1 VDVLERLEALGR
13 RRRRQR
19 ATTVVLAVLVVAAV
33 LGGAVLGVRT
43 LRSADPVAGPP
54 PAAGHEPARVVA
66 TIPLVSRPIAVATGA
81 GALWVGSANP
91 AWVVRID
98 PATGDLTSIA
108 VPPVPAQLVATED
121 AVWVLCP
128 DDGSLCGLTR
138 RPTSWSRPS
147 RSGGRPPP
155 WPWGRAGSESSAP
168 GTAP

>member
-1 VDVLERLEALGR
+1 VIEERLRRAAAALERSVEGVDMLERLEALGR

-81 GALWVGSANP
+81 RGPLGRERQS
-91 AWVVRID
+91 
-98 PATGDLTSIA
+98 GLG
-108 VPPVPAQLVATED
+108 VPH
-121 AVWVLCP
+121 
-128 DDGSLCGLTR
+128 
-138 RPTSWSRPS
+138 RPS
-147 RSGGRPPP
+147 NRG
-155 WPWGRAGSESSAP
+155 
-168 GTAP
+168 